1 MSSYSIFE
9 SVIKSSQNVQK
20 LFSMSFLLSTV
31 KKFYSNSVDMVK
43 NLPKL
48 ALIEILLSSDS
59 DAAKSFLNSLIISS
73 SESELVDDELVEGA
87 RSNF

>member
-1 MSSYSIFE
+1 MTNFDESNGQLVRVAFVKSYFL
-9 SVIKSSQNVQK
+9 QNPY
-20 LFSMSFLLSTV
+20 FSFIL
-31 KKFYSNSVDMVK
+31 KRFINSVDMVK
-43 NLPKL
+43 SLPKL

>member
-1 MSSYSIFE
+1 
-9 SVIKSSQNVQK
+9 
-20 LFSMSFLLSTV
+20 
-31 KKFYSNSVDMVK
+31 MVK
-43 NLPKL
+43 NFPKL
-48 ALIEILLSSDS
+48 ALNETLLSSDS